1 MDKET
6 LSNYG
11 WIVICVLVLAVML
24 GLATPFGSFISTA
37 VKDTTA
43 GLFATN
49 QKALDIA
56 GIPIANQSFNTT
68 DENGKAKLEVG
79 KPTKIDED
87 TTTLVVGNKEIPV
100 DMPAGTVI
108 DMDEDGNATATVP
121 SKEPEVPA
129 TPAPTVELINFTIG
143 ELKTVVNPAQYETV
157 EYDEYYEAPLY
168 PSVIVT
174 KSVALFSI
182 NESTGE
188 VIARPAT
195 LDNVQHA
202 GNLGINVNGVSI
214 DYKPDY
220 IAYRTISNDKSLS
233 MKGVNGNT
241 LEFSY
246 SLQKAEDTKDKVV
259 YLAAY
264 EKKHSNASLS
274 IATKNGSSYT
284 NDSSLTNK
292 INSITKLTETKTRK
306 ATKQVK
312 VSPSSTS
319 TAYIPTGVLTA
330 EKGMTWNQWI
340 GSKYNTADI
349 TNDTII
355 KSEKGN
361 IINKSETI
369 VQGSKYVIVK
379 DTTANDI
386 IPVGGKYTIKAT
398 NTTLEGNG
406 INTFPETPAD
416 GDKYEEG
423 DYVYK
428 YNQYYYYNS
437 WSSDSS
443 QNGWGVRVKDTS
455 KTSYGDILSEIAGQP
470 VKNMFYTFYNCTSLT
485 TAPTIPSRVTNMYQT
500 FYNCT
505 SLTTAPTIPNSVTNM
520 TYTFYGCTSLTI
532 PPDMSNASSVTNM
545 TFTFGGCT
553 SLATAP
559 TIPNSV
565 TNMWGTFSGCT
576 SLTGTIEVNANPTEC
591 YECFKNTQITGITGS
606 CTQTTKNN
614 LMKTKK

>member
-68 DENGKAKLEVG
+68 DESGKAKLEAD

-108 DMDEDGNATATVP
+108 NMDEDGNATATAP

-129 TPAPTVELINFTIG
+129 APAPTVELINFTVG

-188 VIARPAT
+188 VIAKPAT

-202 GNLGINVNGVSI
+202 GNLGITVNGVSI

-220 IAYRTISNDKSLS
+220 IAYRTISNDKNLS
-233 MKGVNGNT
+233 MNGVSGNT

-246 SLQKAEDTKDKVV
+246 SLLKEEDTKDKVV

-264 EKKHSNASLS
+264 EKKHSNASLR

-306 ATKQVK
+306 VTKQVK

-406 INTFPETPAD
+406 TNKFPSVPST
-416 GDKYEEG
+416 GDTYKEG

-428 YNQYYYYNS
+428 YNYYYYDDDDGS
-437 WSSDSS
+437 GYWS
-443 QNGWGVRVKDTS
+443 S
-455 KTSYGDILSEIAGQP
+455 KTSQ
-470 VKNMFYTFYNCTSLT
+470 
-485 TAPTIPSRVTNMYQT
+485 
-500 FYNCT
+500 
-505 SLTTAPTIPNSVTNM
+505 
-520 TYTFYGCTSLTI
+520 
-532 PPDMSNASSVTNM
+532 
-545 TFTFGGCT
+545 
-553 SLATAP
+553 
-559 TIPNSV
+559 
-565 TNMWGTFSGCT
+565 
-576 SLTGTIEVNANPTEC
+576 
-591 YECFKNTQITGITGS
+591 
-606 CTQTTKNN
+606 
-614 LMKTKK
+614 

>member
-68 DENGKAKLEVG
+68 DENGKAKLEAG

-87 TTTLVVGNKEIPV
+87 TTMLVVGDKEIPV
-100 DMPAGTVI
+100 NMPAGTVI

-129 TPAPTVELINFTIG
+129 APAPTVELINFTVG

-340 GSKYNTADI
+340 DSKYNTVGI
-349 TNDTII
+349 T
-355 KSEKGN
+355 
-361 IINKSETI
+361 
-369 VQGSKYVIVK
+369 K
-379 DTTANDI
+379 DTTIKDKNGNTVDKNAKISNGEEYI
-386 IPVGGKYTIKAT
+386 IKETSESP
-398 NTTLEGNG
+398 
-406 INTFPETPAD
+406 TPAPLAGSATFND
-416 GDKYEEG
+416 GVTLTWEELKLAENGTKYH
-423 DYVYK
+423 
-428 YNQYYYYNS
+428 YNA
-437 WSSDSS
+437 
-443 QNGWGVRVKDTS
+443 GKITDTS
-455 KTSYGDILSEIAGQP
+455 IGSSAFSE
-470 VKNMFYTFYNCTSLT
+470 CSSLT
-485 TAPTIPSRVTNMYQT
+485 SITIPDGVTSIGNSAFHDCYRL
-500 FYNCT
+500 T
-505 SLTTAPTIPNSVTNM
+505 SITIPNSVTSIEGWAFHECSNLTSVTIGNGVTSIGM
-520 TYTFYGCTSLTI
+520 GAFFGCSSLTSITI
-532 PPDMSNASSVTNM
+532 PDGVTSIGDN
-545 TFTFGGCT
+545 TFTFCSSLT
-553 SLATAP
+553 SI
-559 TIPNSV
+559 TIPDSV
-565 TNMWGTFSGCT
+565 TSIGQQAFDACS
-576 SLTGTIEVNANPTEC
+576 SLTDVYYTGTQEQWNAITIG
-591 YECFKNTQITGITGS
+591 YYNTYLTNA
-606 CTQTTKNN
+606 TKHYNYVP
-614 LMKTKK
+614 